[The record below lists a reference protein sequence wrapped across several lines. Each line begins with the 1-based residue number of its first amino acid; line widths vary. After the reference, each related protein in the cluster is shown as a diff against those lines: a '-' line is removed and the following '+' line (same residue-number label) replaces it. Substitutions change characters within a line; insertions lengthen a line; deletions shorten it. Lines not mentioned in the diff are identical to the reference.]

1 MKSVAAQSETKKVA
15 NSRPAKGAEPSGQ
28 APKKPGVRKNTGKQS
43 SAQVSFAPEERRR
56 MIEVR
61 AYFLA
66 QERGFAPGNPEQD
79 WLAAEAQIDALL
91 IQSMAEPG
99 ARTKHS

>member
-15 NSRPAKGAEPSGQ
+15 NPRPAKGTEPSGQ
-28 APKKPGVRKNTGKQS
+28 TTKKPSVRKNTRKQS
-43 SAQVSFAPEERRR
+43 SGQVSIAPEERRR

-66 QERGFAPGNPEQD
+66 QQRGFAPANPEQD
-79 WLAAEAQIDALL
+79 WLAAEAEIDAML
-91 IQSMAEPG
+91 IQSMAVPD
-99 ARTKHS
+99 AVAKHS